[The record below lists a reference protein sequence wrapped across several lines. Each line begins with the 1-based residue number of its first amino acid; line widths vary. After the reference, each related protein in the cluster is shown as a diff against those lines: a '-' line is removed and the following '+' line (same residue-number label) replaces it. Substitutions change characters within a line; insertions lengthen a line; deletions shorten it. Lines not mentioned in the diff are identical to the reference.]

1 MKVLDNM
8 TVKVSWGLVLA
19 AFSLLILI
27 LSAQSVYILDQS
39 HDAMIRLAAQSGDAG
54 SQALAAFESYAATMR
69 WGIGAVIAVS
79 VVLVVIVLWGVT
91 VNVIRPLRKVVGHF
105 ERMAKGDLSEPIKA
119 RGNNEIGQLYAA
131 LSDMQQS
138 LSRTVA
144 TVRDSS
150 QGIYQGAGEI
160 AQGNTD
166 LSSRTEH
173 QAASLEQTAASMEQ
187 LTSTVEQNAD
197 NARQASQLAASAS
210 QTAQRGGEVVGEV
223 VGTMAEISGSARQV
237 TEIIEV
243 IDSIAF
249 QTNILA
255 LNASVEA
262 ARAGEQGRGFAVVA
276 GEVRALA
283 GRSGEASKKIRALIE
298 TSVERIEAGTRLVD
312 QAGSTMTEIVEAV
325 RRVTDIMD
333 EIASASQEQ
342 SKGIGQVNQAIT
354 QMDQVT
360 QRNAALV
367 EEAAAAAS
375 ELEGEAARLRQ
386 AVALFTLARVIND
399 AEGKSSDKNIVA
411 GAVTEVVHA

>member
-1 MKVLDNM
+1 MKVMDNM

-27 LSAQSVYILDQS
+27 LSAQSVYILNQS
-39 HDAMIRLAAQSGDAG
+39 HDAMTRLAAQSGDAG
-54 SQALAAFESYAATMR
+54 SQALAAFDTYAATMR
-69 WGIGAVIAVS
+69 WGIGVVIAAS

-105 ERMAKGDLSEPIKA
+105 ERMAKGDLSERIEA
-119 RGNNEIGQLYAA
+119 RGDNEIGQLYAA

-160 AQGNTD
+160 AQGNSD

-312 QAGSTMTEIVEAV
+312 QAGSTMTDIVEAV

-367 EEAAAAAS
+367 EEAASAAS

-386 AVALFTLARVIND
+386 AVALFKLAHARD
-399 AEGKSSDKNIVA
+399 DSADDGVA
-411 GAVTEVVHA
+411 IDVEVEVAHA